1 MTPPSELEARARQ
14 HVAQAK
20 VAYLAAATARR
31 RENNDREA
39 AKNAAKADT
48 LHHML
53 PNPAA

>member
-1 MTPPSELEARARQ
+1 MTNPRELEERARR

-31 RENNDREA
+31 KENNDRA
-39 AKNAAKADT
+39 AATNAARADT